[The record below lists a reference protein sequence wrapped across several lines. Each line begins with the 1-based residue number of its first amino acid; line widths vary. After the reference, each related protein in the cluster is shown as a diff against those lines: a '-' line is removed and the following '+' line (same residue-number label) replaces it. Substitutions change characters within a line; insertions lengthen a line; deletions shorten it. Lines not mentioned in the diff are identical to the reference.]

1 MMTSAQGEPSS
12 VSSSSRT
19 LCWLSGTNK
28 SPRRATGRAF
38 MQAVSRRAHRA
49 ALSTLLR
56 SPLLPV
62 AVDAQQ
68 VAGLR
73 RGLLG

>member
-1 MMTSAQGEPSS
+1 
-12 VSSSSRT
+12 
-19 LCWLSGTNK
+19 
-28 SPRRATGRAF
+28 

-56 SPLLPV
+56 SPLLPM